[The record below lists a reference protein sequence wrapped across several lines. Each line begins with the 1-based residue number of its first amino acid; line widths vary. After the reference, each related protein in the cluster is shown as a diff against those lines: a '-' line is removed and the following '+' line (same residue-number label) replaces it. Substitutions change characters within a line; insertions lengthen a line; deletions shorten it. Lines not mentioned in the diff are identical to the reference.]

1 MQPLFG
7 PNLAPVLPVT
17 ATPAL
22 RLAEGARPDTGEP
35 AAAQLRAE
43 TAERVD
49 PPRAGAAPADARLGA
64 RPRPEP
70 PPDPR
75 LPAGPPPAFGQS
87 PLERQRQELREP
99 VALVPEIADPRADGP
114 SGPQAAPRDGRLPDP
129 ASDGAAA
136 ALDRV
141 FGTLPA
147 PGEKSAPTDGAPP
160 PASGRSGTTPDAPMP
175 DFASGRRAL
184 SPETR
189 PSIDVRR

>member
-22 RLAEGARPDTGEP
+22 RLADGARPDTGEP
-35 AAAQLRAE
+35 AAARVRAE

-49 PPRAGAAPADARLGA
+49 PPRAAAGPADPRLDGRRGTA
-64 RPRPEP
+64 PPPEP

-99 VALVPEIADPRADGP
+99 AALVPEIADPRADGP
-114 SGPQAAPRDGRLPDP
+114 PGAQAAPRDGRQPDP
-129 ASDGAAA
+129 ASDRAAA
-136 ALDRV
+136 ALDCV
-141 FGTLPA
+141 FGA
-147 PGEKSAPTDGAPP
+147 ESAPTDGAPS
-160 PASGRSGTTPDAPMP
+160 PAPGLPGTTPEAPAP

-189 PSIDVRR
+189 PSIDVLR